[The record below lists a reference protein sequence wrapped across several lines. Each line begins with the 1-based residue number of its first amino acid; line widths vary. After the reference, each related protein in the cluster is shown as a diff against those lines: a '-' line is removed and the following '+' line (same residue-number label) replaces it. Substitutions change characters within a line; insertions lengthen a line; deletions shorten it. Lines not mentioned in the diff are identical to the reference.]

1 MDKRTLSSVFRGDL
15 ATWSWYYALTD
26 YVKRFKPDK
35 YGYVRVS
42 NQVIMQD
49 FGLDRFQFYRLNQRL
64 VKLNLIAIDG
74 VKRGKRI
81 PTGIRIL
88 KML

>member
-1 MDKRTLSSVFRGDL
+1 MDKRTLSSVFEGDL

-35 YGYVRVS
+35 HGYVRVS